1 MASKVAAM
9 PQPSEGGFVV
19 LVIVLL
25 LALAGVTAYAWT
37 LRTRNAQKSRDLAE
51 REQRLHN
58 LVTHVPGV
66 IYQYRRRADG
76 TSHIPYASAGIQAIY
91 GVAPEDVLKD
101 ASPIF
106 ANIHPDDL
114 SEVVRSIEASAADLS
129 TWRNQHRV
137 ILPGGRCIWIEGQST
152 PIRNPDGST
161 TWHGYIRDVTDIR
174 NADHRLRLAASVFAN
189 SYEGIVITDAD
200 SVILDVNPSFSR
212 ITGYS
217 ADEVIGNTPR
227 ILNSGRQQPAFY
239 EQMWAAI
246 RDADHWRGEI
256 WNRRKNGE
264 VYVEMLAIS
273 AVRDAAGNLTHY
285 VGVFTDISSLKAHA
299 AELERLAHF
308 DPLTGVPNRRLLNDR
323 LVRAVARAR
332 RSNKLLA
339 VCYLDLD
346 GFKPINDR
354 HGHATGDQLLV
365 EVTRRLH
372 NTLREEDTLARI
384 GGDEFVLLL
393 GGISSIAESHAAL
406 DRVLAETSTPVKL
419 GDETVS
425 VSTSIGVTLF
435 PLDDSDAETLLRHAD
450 MAMYEAKQAG
460 RNCYRIFD
468 RKREAA
474 EIQSEISSSHDT
486 RASSS
491 DSGRP

>member
-1 MASKVAAM
+1 M
-9 PQPSEGGFVV
+9 PQQSEWGLMILVVV
-19 LVIVLL
+19 LF
-25 LALAGVTAYAWT
+25 LALVGVTAHAWT

-66 IYQYRRRADG
+66 IYQYRLRADG
-76 TSHIPYASAGIQAIY
+76 SSHFPYASAGIETVY
-91 GVAPEDVLKD
+91 GISPADVLED
-101 ASPIF
+101 AAAVF
-106 ANIHPDDL
+106 AIIHPDDRDH
-114 SEVVRSIEASAADLS
+114 VVRSIQESAASL
-129 TWRNQHRV
+129 TQWRCQYRV
-137 ILPGGRCIWIEGQST
+137 NLPDGRCIWLDGQST
-152 PIRNPDGST
+152 PVRNPDGST

-200 SVILDVNPSFSR
+200 SIILDVNPSFSR

-246 RDADHWRGEI
+246 RDSDHWRGEI

-273 AVRDAAGNLTHY
+273 AVRDAAGKLTHY
-285 VGVFTDISSLKAHA
+285 VGVFSDISSLKAHA
-299 AELERLAHF
+299 AELERIAHF

-323 LVRAVARAR
+323 LTRAVARAR
-332 RSNKLLA
+332 RSTKLLA

-346 GFKPINDR
+346 GFKPINDQ

-365 EVTRRLH
+365 EVTRRLQH
-372 NTLREEDTLARI
+372 TLREEDTLARI

-393 GGISSIAESHAAL
+393 GGIASIAESHAAL
-406 DRVLAETSTPVKL
+406 ERVLAETSAPVEL

-450 MAMYEAKQAG
+450 MAMYEAKEAG
-460 RNCYRIFD
+460 RNCYRMFD
-468 RKREAA
+468 PKGETPG
-474 EIQSEISSSHDT
+474 IQSEIPSSQDT

-491 DSGRP
+491 DSGRS

>member
-1 MASKVAAM
+1 M
-9 PQPSEGGFVV
+9 PQQSDWVFMILVVV
-19 LVIVLL
+19 LF

-37 LRTRNAQKSRDLAE
+37 LRTRNAQKTHDLAE

-58 LVTHVPGV
+58 LITHVPGV

-76 TSHIPYASAGIQAIY
+76 TSHVPYASAGIEAIY
-91 GVAPEDVLKD
+91 GVTPTDVLKD
-101 ASPIF
+101 ASAIF
-106 ANIHPDDL
+106 ATIHPEDL
-114 SEVVRSIEASAADLS
+114 DTVLQSIEASSAELS

-137 ILPGGRCIWIEGQST
+137 CLRDGRNCWVEGQAT

-161 TWHGYIRDVTDIR
+161 TWHGYIHDVTEIR
-174 NADHRLRLAASVFAN
+174 NADNRLRLAASVFAN

-264 VYVEMLAIS
+264 VYVEMLAVS
-273 AVRDAAGNLTHY
+273 AVRDAAGKLTHY

-299 AELERLAHF
+299 AELERIAHF

-346 GFKPINDR
+346 GFKPINDQ

-365 EVTRRLH
+365 EVTRRLQH
-372 NTLREEDTLARI
+372 TLREEDTLARI

-393 GGISSIAESHAAL
+393 GGIVSIAESHAAL
-406 DRVLAETSTPVKL
+406 QRVLAEISAPVEF
-419 GDETVS
+419 GDQTVS

-435 PLDDSDAETLLRHAD
+435 PLDNSDAETLLRHAD
-450 MAMYEAKQAG
+450 MAMYEAKEAG
-460 RNCYRIFD
+460 KNGYRMFGQG
-468 RKREAA
+468 REAPG
-474 EIQSEISSSHDT
+474 IQSEILSSHDT
-486 RASSS
+486 SASSS
-491 DSGRP
+491 DSGNS